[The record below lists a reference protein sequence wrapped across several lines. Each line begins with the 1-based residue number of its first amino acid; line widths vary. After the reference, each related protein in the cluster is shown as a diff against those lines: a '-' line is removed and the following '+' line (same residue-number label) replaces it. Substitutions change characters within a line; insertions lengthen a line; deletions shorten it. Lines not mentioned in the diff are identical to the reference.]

1 MINNR
6 NETPTPDAARHHPH
20 LKAIESL
27 IPPLDAEA
35 QILLLLGRDILRVH
49 KVRQQCNGP
58 PDEPFAQR
66 LDLGW
71 VIIGDVCL
79 GRTRKPDCV
88 TNFKTNVL
96 ENGRPSL
103 FEPCRNHF
111 LVKEKFTGP
120 VNPTQHVPPTQSVPI
135 KDYSVEET
143 TDTLFQTTKDDDQ
156 PAPSVEDRKFL
167 NIMDNEVFK
176 DSHAVGWRLF
186 LSACQDLGFLIIR
199 SLHSLVLHHCD
210 AHCRRD
216 QR

>member
-1 MINNR
+1 MRWNSRNDR
-6 NETPTPDAARHHPH
+6 NEGLWFLVANIDGSVKLPIPTLIECNQFVSFTNEIPTPDAARHHPH

-35 QILLLLGRDILRVH
+35 QVLLLLGRDILKVH
-49 KVRQQCNGP
+49 TVRQQCNGP
-58 PDEPFAQR
+58 PNAPFAQR

-71 VIIGDVCL
+71 VIIGDICL

-111 LVKEKFTGP
+111 LVKEKFTGH
-120 VNPTQHVPPTQSVPI
+120 VNPTQHVPPTKGATI

-176 DSHAVGWRLF
+176 DEP
-186 LSACQDLGFLIIR
+186 
-199 SLHSLVLHHCD
+199 
-210 AHCRRD
+210 
-216 QR
+216 